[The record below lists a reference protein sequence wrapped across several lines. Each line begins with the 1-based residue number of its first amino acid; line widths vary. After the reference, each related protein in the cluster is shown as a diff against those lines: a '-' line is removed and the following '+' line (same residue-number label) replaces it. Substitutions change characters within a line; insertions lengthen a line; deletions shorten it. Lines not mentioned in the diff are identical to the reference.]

1 MEEISKVLKSNPGL
15 LNLFK
20 VAITCNKAQIVR
32 LLNFLMIPGALTIVF
47 LKGGER

>member
-20 VAITCNKAQIVR
+20 VAITCNKAQNVKAVK
-32 LLNFLMIPGALTIVF
+32 FLDDSRRSNNRIS
-47 LKGGER
+47 

>member
-20 VAITCNKAQIVR
+20 VAITCNKAQIVKADK
-32 LLNFLMIPGALTIVF
+32 FLDDSRRSNNRIS
-47 LKGGER
+47 

>member
-20 VAITCNKAQIVR
+20 VAITCNKAQIVKDVK
-32 LLNFLMIPGALTIVF
+32 FLDDSRRSNNRIS
-47 LKGGER
+47 

>member
-20 VAITCNKAQIVR
+20 VAITCNKAQIVKAVK
-32 LLNFLMIPGALTIVF
+32 FLDDSRRSNNRIS
-47 LKGGER
+47 

>member
-20 VAITCNKAQIVR
+20 VAITCNKAQIVKAVK
-32 LLNFLMIPGALTIVF
+32 FLDDSRRTTNGIS
-47 LKGGER
+47 